1 MIRIFAWIALLGV
14 GIAVPLL
21 FSEYTVY
28 LINLIAVTGIVAV
41 GLTLVTGIAGQ
52 VSLAQAAFS
61 AIGGYGGVLLCLS
74 VGLPLW
80 LGILISSI
88 MAAGFGYL
96 LGLPALRL
104 EGPYLAL
111 VTLGFTAIVQTVLI
125 HWTGLTN
132 GQLGIQVPPFTIA
145 GKTLAS
151 SKELYWVIIPVTVLL
166 FFAAGRITR
175 SRIGRAFQ
183 AIRQSEVAAQVLGVN
198 PVHYKTLAFSLSAF
212 YGGIG
217 GGFSAVLT
225 TFLSPDAFGII
236 ESIYFLVVIVVGGV
250 ASVGGALL
258 GSALLV
264 LLPETLSSFK
274 QYQVLIYGVLLLT
287 FIILAPGGLSKLG
300 NSVLNQIRGHKIL
313 SRSE

>member
-1 MIRIFAWIALLGV
+1 MIRLFLGAVILAL
-14 GIAVPLL
+14 AVAAPLIL
-21 FSEYTVY
+21 SEYTVY
-28 LINLIAVTGIVAV
+28 LINLIAATAIVAV

-61 AIGGYGGVLLCLS
+61 AIGGYGGTLLCLHM
-74 VGLPLW
+74 GLPLW
-80 LGILISSI
+80 LGILLSAVI
-88 MAAGFGYL
+88 AAGLGYL

-111 VTLGFTAIVQTVLI
+111 VTLGFTAIIQTILI

-132 GQLGIQVPPFTIA
+132 GQLGIQVPPFRLA

-151 SKELYWVIIPVTVLL
+151 SKELYWIILPITALL
-166 FFAAGRITR
+166 FLAARRITG
-175 SRIGRAFQ
+175 SRIGRAFH
-183 AIRQSEVAAQVLGVN
+183 ALRQSEVAAQVLGVN

-212 YGGIG
+212 YAGIG

-264 LLPETLSSFK
+264 LLPEVLSGFK
-274 QYQVLIYGVLLLT
+274 QYQVLIYGILLLA
-287 FIILAPGGLSKLG
+287 FIILAPGGLSRLG
-300 NSVLNQIRGHKIL
+300 DSFLNQIGTQKKSAPR
-313 SRSE
+313 